1 MVHGWCCLSTPSE
14 EREATSK
21 AMASSS
27 NLSSF
32 LLFLLSLFSL
42 STDLALGHESSR
54 GRREEE
60 VGIRGRR
67 VLMGFKETPSGGNV
81 TFDCSPSGPCVA
93 CLYSEKYG
101 CMLHIKLTMAF
112 NKLVIVVSLP
122 SPDPALAGVSCMGLP
137 LFCLT
142 FLLLDASRAH
152 ECQCGEVEK
161 NDEKYRCS
169 ETGYRIPLKCVKIEA
184 GTNQV
189 NSKKAQP
196 NRSTLENNSAKEKLH
211 VMLHNAEE
219 SYTSIR
225 QRSLLADSSTSVG
238 GSQPYIT
245 YRSCI
250 PPINE
255 EKLSVIGFE
264 GIILGLLLIS
274 SSLIY
279 FRRKQSS
286 VAAGVGA
293 MRIPTN
299 SRF

>member
-1 MVHGWCCLSTPSE
+1 
-14 EREATSK
+14 
-21 AMASSS
+21 MASSS

-60 VGIRGRR
+60 EVGIRGRR

-93 CLYSEKYG
+93 CVYS
-101 CMLHIKLTMAF
+101 
-112 NKLVIVVSLP
+112 
-122 SPDPALAGVSCMGLP
+122 
-137 LFCLT
+137 
-142 FLLLDASRAH
+142 
-152 ECQCGEVEK
+152 EK

-299 SRF
+299 SRLPEAYKPLTIIQEESPNDYKVQKNSGGKNRNLDLLGRCKSSCPIGKPHYLAESFDDHMRTR

>member
-1 MVHGWCCLSTPSE
+1 
-14 EREATSK
+14 
-21 AMASSS
+21 MASSS

-60 VGIRGRR
+60 EVGIRGRR

-93 CLYSEKYG
+93 CVYS
-101 CMLHIKLTMAF
+101 
-112 NKLVIVVSLP
+112 
-122 SPDPALAGVSCMGLP
+122 
-137 LFCLT
+137 
-142 FLLLDASRAH
+142 
-152 ECQCGEVEK
+152 EK

>member
-1 MVHGWCCLSTPSE
+1 
-14 EREATSK
+14 
-21 AMASSS
+21 MASSS

-54 GRREEE
+54 GRREEEE

-93 CLYSEKYG
+93 CLYSEK
-101 CMLHIKLTMAF
+101 MAACCIL
-112 NKLVIVVSLP
+112 N
-122 SPDPALAGVSCMGLP
+122 
-137 LFCLT
+137 
-142 FLLLDASRAH
+142 ASRAH
-152 ECQCGEVEK
+152 ECQCGE

-264 GIILGLLLIS
+264 WHYFGSFVDKQFTYILQAKTEQCCGRS
-274 SSLIY
+274 WSY
-279 FRRKQSS
+279 E
-286 VAAGVGA
+286 
-293 MRIPTN
+293 N
-299 SRF
+299 SNKL